1 MKKARIKKTAYQNTL
16 LALLGVTRAFAK
28 ADMHIPT
35 KWLAFLDS
43 LRASSELLHMKLST
57 IDEEV
62 EDEFIWKEEM
72 IEKRLGTEPFYSEE
86 ELEELKDNREKI
98 KL

>member
-28 ADMHIPT
+28 ADIDIPT
-35 KWLAFLDS
+35 KWLTFLDS

-72 IEKRLGTEPFYSEE
+72 LEKRLGVEPFYSEE
-86 ELEELKDNREKI
+86 ELEDLKENREKI
-98 KL
+98 KV

>member
-1 MKKARIKKTAYQNTL
+1 MKKAHVKKAAYQNTL
-16 LALLGVTRAFAK
+16 LTLLGLTKAFAK
-28 ADMHIPT
+28 ADVHIPT
-35 KWLAFLDS
+35 KWLSFLDS

-72 IEKRLGTEPFYSEE
+72 IEKRLGIERFYSAE
-86 ELEELKDNREKI
+86 ELEDLKSNREKI
-98 KL
+98 TI